1 MSTPALVQL
10 LGFRLRMVRNR
21 QDLLAACR
29 VRAQAYGRHMPQLPQ
44 PAAPAPDALDSD
56 THTCVLLCEDKRSGT
71 AVGTMRLQ
79 TSFGGPLQIEHSV
92 QMPAAVLA
100 CSRVELTRFAVAQGA
115 DPLVKLALMKAAF
128 LHSRAA
134 GVQLMLLGARSP
146 ALVRL
151 YQRLQCTELFEPGAR
166 FPLQH
171 AGGVAH
177 QVLVNDLRNVEERWC
192 ADGHAW
198 LGFMLH
204 TWHPDI
210 DVICTR
216 PAPAPLAPDALPLAA

>member
-1 MSTPALVQL
+1 M
-10 LGFRLRMVRNR
+10 
-21 QDLLAACR
+21 
-29 VRAQAYGRHMPQLPQ
+29 
-44 PAAPAPDALDSD
+44 
-56 THTCVLLCEDKRSGT
+56 LLCEDKRSG
-71 AVGTMRLQ
+71 APVGTMRLQ
-79 TSFGGPLQIEHSV
+79 TSFGGPLQIERSV
-92 QMPAAVLA
+92 AMPAEVLA

-128 LHSRAA
+128 LHSRTA

-151 YQRLQCTELFEPGAR
+151 YQRLQCRELFGPGDR

-177 QVLVNDLRNVEERWC
+177 QVLINDLRTVEQRWR

-198 LGFMLH
+198 LAFMLE
-204 TWHPDI
+204 TSHPDI
-210 DVICTR
+210 D
-216 PAPAPLAPDALPLAA
+216 LADALPALPLAA